1 MIQTGVKIDDGRKT
15 SASEQK
21 RMASALMG
29 QIHDSSLL
37 FLEHTDRDLQRN
49 SWGWFRINVWLRICL
64 TLNWCGTKIFSS
76 GYIQQD
82 ETITKPYVI
91 ALITICAWLLIV
103 ASAVSMVI

>member
-29 QIHDSSLL
+29 QIHNSSLF
-37 FLEHTDRDLQRN
+37 FLEYSNRNLQYS
-49 SWGWFRINVWLRICL
+49 SWKWLRINIWLRICL
-64 TLNWCGTKIFSS
+64 ALSWCGAKITSS

-91 ALITICAWLLIV
+91 ALITLCAWLLIV
-103 ASAVSMVI
+103 VSAVSMVI